1 MKKLFT
7 SVLLLS
13 VAALMP
19 VTAAEPVKKAKNE
32 KSHIISEEASDLL
45 ADNARFFPSVVPAAG
60 MELLSD
66 NDRLSPMI
74 SDMIDFAKEHIGTR
88 YRRGGKTPS
97 GFDCSG
103 FTGYVF
109 NQFGYNLGASSRDQ
123 YTQGEPIEKGAVM
136 PGDLLFFNGRSIGSR
151 VGHVGIAIDY
161 DPETDV
167 VTFIHSAIGGGIRI
181 DKTSSPYYSRRYIG
195 ARRII
200 NGSDE

>member
-1 MKKLFT
+1 MKKLLT
-7 SVLLLS
+7 SVILLS

-19 VTAAEPVKKAKNE
+19 AMAVEPVKKAKNE
-32 KSHIISEEASDLL
+32 KTHVISEETSDLL

-60 MELLSD
+60 MELLHD
-66 NDRLSPMI
+66 IDQQSPMI
-74 SDMIDFAKEHIGTR
+74 NDMIEFAKQHIGTR

-136 PGDLLFFNGRSIGSR
+136 PGDLLFFNGRSVGSR

-161 DPETDV
+161 DPENDV

-181 DKTSSPYYSRRYIG
+181 DKTSSPYYNRRYIG

-200 NGSDE
+200 TGNEE